1 LTRIAVISVLY
12 SGGAGQELW
21 ARALESAGREAPPDV
36 AVDLIAVDNSPGPD
50 PGAVPEGARVIRPGR
65 NVGFA
70 AGCNLGLEAAAGSD
84 LVVLLNPDVELEPG
98 FLAQVAALMWP
109 ADVAARGPK
118 VVTPA
123 GEIEQ
128 SARGFPSARTG
139 VLGRTSLL
147 ARLAPR
153 NRFVQRELRAEPE
166 WGTRDVDWVSGACL
180 IAPRQRFES
189 VGRLDDGYFMY
200 WEDADWCRRAH
211 DRGMRVEYE
220 PGLTAV
226 HHQGSSSASR
236 PLMSIVAFHRSAFRY
251 WRLHVSR
258 SRAATALAGSALA
271 LRCAV
276 KLGVA
281 LVGARRR

>member
-12 SGGAGQELW
+12 SGGAGQERW
-21 ARALESAGREAPPDV
+21 ARALDDARRGLAGDV
-36 AVDLIAVDNSPGPD
+36 SLDVIAVDNSPGPD
-50 PGAVPEGARVIRPGR
+50 PGAVPQGARVIRPGR

-70 AGCNLGLEAAAGSD
+70 AGCNLGLEAAGDAT
-84 LVVLLNPDVELEPG
+84 LVVLLNPDVEVGAE
-98 FLAQVAALMWP
+98 FLGRLASLSWP
-109 ADVAARGPK
+109 DDLAARGPQ
-118 VVTPA
+118 VLTPA

-153 NRFVQRELRAEPE
+153 SRLVQQELRAEPDS
-166 WGTRDVDWVSGACL
+166 GARPVDWVSGACL
-180 IAPRQRFES
+180 IAPRERFRS
-189 VGRLDDGYFMY
+189 VGPLDEGYFMY

-220 PGLTAV
+220 PALTVV

-236 PLMSIVAFHRSAFRY
+236 PFMSIVVFHRSAFRY
-251 WRLHVSR
+251 WRLHVGR
-258 SRAATALAGSALA
+258 SRAATALAGAALA

-276 KLGVA
+276 KLAGAAARGV
-281 LVGARRR
+281 RR